1 MFYPIGEH
9 KGNIAMHQNKINLT
23 KNTIASLKWSGKR
36 AQEFYWDTKQ
46 QNLALRLTSGARSY
60 VFQRKLNGK
69 KISKT
74 IGRSEN
80 MSVEEARERVR
91 KLSIQVDDGID
102 PKVASKQSRI
112 EKLTTLDLYNEM
124 IKAKKRKALTLRDYK
139 KCIDIYFILW
149 RDLPWKSVSKDM
161 VLKKFN
167 QIAEAHGNAQ
177 ANQAIRFL
185 NALGN
190 YALNVYEE
198 VFLINPASV
207 VRKLK
212 AWKTVKPR
220 DNYVSENKIKPL
232 IMEIRQQDNLV
243 VRSYLEILLLTGA
256 RKSETL
262 GLEWSNIN
270 LDTRDIIWID
280 TKNGEDK
287 HVPMTNRIFDI
298 IKELKKSAADNKY
311 VFYSTNK
318 IGKQSHLTNP
328 NKTLKKINDK
338 LGIKCSLHDMRRT
351 FMSHLDALGCPQS
364 SIKVLT
370 GQKLND
376 VLNKHYVQKNKEVL
390 RQWAEKYYSFILSA
404 DKVIKINR
412 HEKAA

>member
-1 MFYPIGEH
+1 
-9 KGNIAMHQNKINLT
+9 MHQNKINLT

-161 VLKKFN
+161 VLKN
-167 QIAEAHGNAQ
+167 
-177 ANQAIRFL
+177 
-185 NALGN
+185 
-190 YALNVYEE
+190 
-198 VFLINPASV
+198 
-207 VRKLK
+207 
-212 AWKTVKPR
+212 
-220 DNYVSENKIKPL
+220 
-232 IMEIRQQDNLV
+232 
-243 VRSYLEILLLTGA
+243 
-256 RKSETL
+256 
-262 GLEWSNIN
+262 
-270 LDTRDIIWID
+270 
-280 TKNGEDK
+280 
-287 HVPMTNRIFDI
+287 
-298 IKELKKSAADNKY
+298 
-311 VFYSTNK
+311 
-318 IGKQSHLTNP
+318 
-328 NKTLKKINDK
+328 
-338 LGIKCSLHDMRRT
+338 
-351 FMSHLDALGCPQS
+351 
-364 SIKVLT
+364 
-370 GQKLND
+370 
-376 VLNKHYVQKNKEVL
+376 
-390 RQWAEKYYSFILSA
+390 
-404 DKVIKINR
+404 
-412 HEKAA
+412 